1 VVLLPGCACDGGADW
16 LDGGLDWL
24 VVVVEFPEGVD
35 CVFWADGAELVEEAE
50 LGEEL
55 VDEEAA
61 GAGALIWLCA
71 AGAELVRAGSLGDCA
86 NAPVPSNK
94 PMAVVISK
102 RSLMFR
108 SLELVTT

>member
-35 CVFWADGAELVEEAE
+35 CVFWADGAEL
-50 LGEEL
+50 GEEL

-61 GAGALIWLCA
+61 GAGALVWLCA
-71 AGAELVRAGSLGDCA
+71 AGGELVRAGSLGDCA

>member
-1 VVLLPGCACDGGADW
+1 MVLLPGCACDGGADW

-35 CVFWADGAELVEEAE
+35 CVFWADGAELVEEAGF
-50 LGEEL
+50 GEEL

-61 GAGALIWLCA
+61 GELVWLCA
-71 AGAELVRAGSLGDCA
+71 AGGELVLGCSLGDCA

-108 SLELVTT
+108 SLELVKT